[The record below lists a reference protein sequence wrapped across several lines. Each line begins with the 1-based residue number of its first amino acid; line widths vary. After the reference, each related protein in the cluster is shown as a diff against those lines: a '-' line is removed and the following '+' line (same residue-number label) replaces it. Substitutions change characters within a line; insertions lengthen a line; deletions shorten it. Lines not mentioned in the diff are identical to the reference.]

1 MTAQAL
7 SARPATRESADL
19 MHPNRLAALQPSRVS
34 GSRALMNRMIRER
47 WDIRLTRMDVD
58 AQAQGTILYSV
69 RTPTH
74 EFSLIAFSFAPRSE
88 GRTGRII
95 GRAWDMMCTLIEG
108 PATEADIAYAREELP
123 KLYRGRA
130 TPNTLVWGRSNRSM
144 RVFSATLDALAA
156 GRQPDVDVLA
166 QVCYLMRNTGLD
178 GNGTFGTR
186 SFPALG
192 ATHPLGGML
201 QAQLLTAY
209 LMRELSC
216 DLVSHL
222 AQLQS
227 PQAVPLAPAFRRW
240 LGVGN
245 GSALG
250 LIFFVHK
257 HPRLINAW
265 LSAREQALAKARAL
279 PVSVGDPRLAHLL
292 ALIDRAIT
300 FRRQD
305 RMMYEAFTASA
316 QVATDLLRMRA
327 DVRELAS
334 VGTLGGESLP
344 CPLDAIT
351 ARHRGQVSFEA
362 LETYHSLLLE
372 LIPEQADTLMAQV
385 QGADEITLDP
395 ADTVAGLLDT
405 IRTDYDWALSK
416 DMQTPDAR
424 HFIWYK
430 SENAEE
436 PRRGAR
442 SEVPDAR
449 DLGLDVP
456 GDVQALHT
464 DLQTADAGETIAR
477 FVLRHP
483 RHRHITARIQSLR
496 GLPYHTPHANINDAG
511 FVPIDLVRLM
521 NVGLHGIDKTRDF
534 LNRNLRGVLYHG
546 APTPDEIR
554 NGEAVDWFYP
564 QEPQV

>member
-1 MTAQAL
+1 MTANTL
-7 SARPATRESADL
+7 TARPAPRDSADL
-19 MHPNRLAALQPSRVS
+19 MLPNRLAALQPSRVS

-69 RTPTH
+69 CTPDR
-74 EFSLIAFSFAPRSE
+74 EFSLIAFSFAPRTE

-95 GRAWDMMCTLIEG
+95 GRAWDMMCSLIEG
-108 PATEADIAYAREELP
+108 PANEADIAYARSELP

-130 TPNTLVWGRSNRSM
+130 APNTLVWGRSNRSM

-156 GRQPDVDVLA
+156 GRQPSVEILS

-192 ATHPLGGML
+192 ADHPLGGML

-222 AQLQS
+222 AGLQS
-227 PQAVPLAPAFRRW
+227 DKAVPLAPDFRRW

-257 HPRLINAW
+257 HPQLIHSW
-265 LSAREQALAKARAL
+265 LSARETALAQARAL
-279 PVSVGDPRLAHLL
+279 SPGKGDARLTRLL
-292 ALIDRAIT
+292 DVMDRAIA

-305 RMMYEAFTASA
+305 RMVYEAFASSA
-316 QVATDLLRMRA
+316 KVADDLTRMRA
-327 DVRELAS
+327 DIQELATQGT
-334 VGTLGGESLP
+334 VGGVA
-344 CPLDAIT
+344 CAFPLDAVSQ
-351 ARHRGQVSFEA
+351 RHRGDVSFEA

-372 LIPEQADTLMAQV
+372 LVPEAADALMAQV
-385 QGADEITLDP
+385 HGADEITLDP
-395 ADTVAGLLDT
+395 ADTVAGLLAT
-405 IRTDYDWALSK
+405 IRSDYAWAL
-416 DMQTPDAR
+416 DMDLTTPESHR
-424 HFIWYK
+424 YIWYK

-442 SEVPDAR
+442 EEVPEAR

-456 GDVQALHT
+456 GGVQALYR
-464 DLQTADAGETIAR
+464 DLSRAAPDESVAR

-483 RHRHITARIQSLR
+483 GHRHAVARIQSLR
-496 GLPYHTPHANINDAG
+496 GLTYHTPHANINDAG
-511 FVPIDLVRLM
+511 FVPIDMVRLM

-534 LNRNLRGVLYHG
+534 LNRNLRGVLFHG

-554 NGEAVDWFYP
+554 AGIALDWFYP
-564 QEPQV
+564 QEPCA